1 MMKTR
6 SQRIRQ
12 EKDGIPPSPPC
23 QLPVTRRPARA
34 ARTVGTNSNAPAR
47 IARVANTRAPGRSNK
62 KVIGGT
68 KQTRIFQDA
77 DIPQEDVVNITSEK
91 STSSPSHMH
100 LRSTSSSPRSPF
112 VELAPTTLNA
122 APVSAPVLAS
132 TPTCGPSVPHGLIY
146 MWVDP
151 TLLDLAN
158 HRPKADP
165 EIAMAIPSSLIS
177 ELPEIITARLDAR
190 QRLKLTSV
198 IASQI
203 SLSPKAPQ
211 SSNKRKLSDDTEMS
225 RPAQRARLNHPTP
238 STTLRKKKK
247 GMFSRMP
254 FEPLSQAQNPTFL
267 CSPPTPSDNTL
278 RATKEQDLNYY
289 GENSSRKVGQDQS
302 KEQLLFPIPPQPI
315 SLSKPDSTDQT
326 NDAEAVSSGGHSGEP
341 SGDEGEISGSDR
353 HEHPIA
359 VQSQIQTEPIPQ
371 TPAVNSWGLNSLLNS
386 ARSVTRYLPRF
397 TSRLTTETGRSTT
410 EMGRATTELAYA
422 PVLETSDSAP
432 YSNSNSN
439 STPQIQHHQNSAHT
453 EPRDRTRSVAFTGIQ
468 SNTDTKQ
475 HRSQRQYKTPR
486 KSYKPKSD
494 IQASRNRKSKR
505 TSLQAQTAAAT
516 EEVAQT
522 AAKLRA
528 REDAEMATKTG
539 GKRKRLPSPDI
550 IPNPPGCSYGMDLDY
565 FGYDSTDE
573 DEDEDKE
580 EITPTKGRPNK
591 SRRLSKPGDRT
602 ERSGDP
608 KKARPYTGAY
618 FPNSSPTYQGGNV
631 FDEVS
636 SAEKARAQAAAQKLV
651 DTPRYEGL
659 MRQARQMQRRSHP
672 SSPEIQV
679 TNLTG
684 TFSVPDPSSSDSDPE
699 TSPEGSASRRRTSQT
714 SETSSATK
722 GNVGHQTS
730 KEVITPVAKGRVQSQ
745 ILRAV
750 VASPKS
756 KDSITPTSTDRV
768 SELSKKG
775 SVGPQTPKPSAT
787 RGILESTLKG
797 NSILQSKE
805 VSAGTKAATPQVK
818 APETW
823 KQPPPPR
830 PTPSHA
836 ALPSVTSAESEALA
850 IQRKKA
856 LKHQPLKPSGLRES
870 SRMSSPMTA
879 SEMGDD
885 VSSKDSVVDTQKN
898 PVVEGGTKA
907 PAGRQETNNTNVG
920 RNVYSPSKSG
930 SAGNGLPSFNIYEE
944 YRETVDPRVAA
955 LLNGTNVDSGSFG
968 NMISNNVAGFT
979 AKSPVKTQQAMKD
992 VSTPTAHRP
1001 RSKRS
1006 TYTIDPKVSDYI
1018 NSKWTE
1024 KDEQDAAENFKLL
1037 YAKWLAEEE
1046 EL

>member
-34 ARTVGTNSNAPAR
+34 TRTVGSNSNAPAR
-47 IARVANTRAPGRSNK
+47 IAQVANTRVPRRTNK
-62 KVIGGT
+62 KVIGGP

-77 DIPQEDVVNITSEK
+77 DLPQDDVEDIISEK
-91 STSSPSHMH
+91 TSPSPSNVH
-100 LRSTSSSPRSPF
+100 LRSSFSPSPRSPF
-112 VELAPTTLNA
+112 IELAPATLNS
-122 APVSAPVLAS
+122 APVSAPILAS
-132 TPTCGPSVPHGLIY
+132 APTCGPFVPHGLIH

-151 TLLDLAN
+151 TLEDLAS

-165 EIAMAIPSSLIS
+165 QIAMAIPSAFIS
-177 ELPEIITARLDAR
+177 EITARLGAR
-190 QRLKLTSV
+190 QRPKLTSV

-225 RPAQRARLNHPTP
+225 RPAQRARLNDPAP

-247 GMFSRMP
+247 GMFSRKP
-254 FEPLSQAQNPTFL
+254 FEPLSQAQNPAFL
-267 CSPPTPSDNTL
+267 WSPPTPSDNTI
-278 RATKEQDLNYY
+278 Y
-289 GENSSRKVGQDQS
+289 GENPSRKVGQDQS

-315 SLSKPDSTDQT
+315 LLSKPDSTDQT
-326 NDAEAVSSGGHSGEP
+326 NDAEAVSSGESSGDP

-359 VQSQIQTEPIPQ
+359 VRSQIQTEPIPQ
-371 TPAVNSWGLNSLLNS
+371 TPTVNPWGLNSLLNS

-397 TSRLTTETGRSTT
+397 TSRLTAETGRSTT
-410 EMGRATTELAYA
+410 EMGRATTELSYA
-422 PVLETSDSAP
+422 PVLEASDSAP
-432 YSNSNSN
+432 YSNSNSNSNSN

-475 HRSQRQYKTPR
+475 HRRQRQPKTPR
-486 KSYKPKSD
+486 KSYKSKSD
-494 IQASRNRKSKR
+494 IQASRNTMSKR

-516 EEVAQT
+516 EEAAQT

-539 GKRKRLPSPDI
+539 GKRKRLPSPDT

-636 SAEKARAQAAAQKLV
+636 STEKARAQAAAQKLV

-659 MRQARQMQRRSHP
+659 MRQARQMQQRPHP
-672 SSPEIQV
+672 SSPKIEI
-679 TNLTG
+679 TNLEG

-722 GNVGHQTS
+722 GNAGHLTS
-730 KEVITPVAKGRVQSQ
+730 KEVASPTAKGRVQSQ

-750 VASPKS
+750 VASPNN
-756 KDSITPTSTDRV
+756 KDSTTPTSTDRV
-768 SELSKKG
+768 SESSKKG
-775 SVGPQTPKPSAT
+775 SVGSQTPKRVADASAT

-797 NSILQSKE
+797 NSILQPKE

-879 SEMGDD
+879 SEIGDD

-907 PAGRQETNNTNVG
+907 PAVRQETNNTNVG
-920 RNVYSPSKSG
+920 RNLYSPSKSV
-930 SAGNGLPSFNIYEE
+930 SAGKGLPVFNIYEE

-968 NMISNNVAGFT
+968 NMISHNIAGYT
-979 AKSPVKTQQAMKD
+979 AKSPIKTQQVIKD
-992 VSTPTAHRP
+992 VSTPTANRP

-1006 TYTIDPKVSDYI
+1006 AYTIDPKVSDYI

-1024 KDEQDAAENFKLL
+1024 KDEQDAAENFKVL

-1046 EL
+1046 EEEL